1 MKHMFKKY
9 PIYYLLYG
17 GFSSFMVILLVVVI
31 WLAYSLSAQEMVKN
45 TSYYQQNVLNELYSK
60 IGIQMRSIEQI
71 SLAASRNPLLSDY
84 SLLSGDIYSDHKK
97 SAELEQFLANITY
110 ATPMISSI
118 QFYTKNVVPTQSQ
131 TPVVFIEEEKAK
143 HEVWYD
149 WVQNTDFT
157 WIGERTIKLFNGEF
171 AVISF
176 ARKVYSPTG
185 EYSGLLLLNI
195 KAEAIQ
201 TLVRGETADANR
213 ILLDSGG
220 RAITLIGDPELRNNI
235 KDFLPSMNN
244 ESGYLRVNTEGYT
257 LANSKSHLMV
267 WSKHFNSDWTLVEFT
282 PWKQITSGSV
292 HNAFIL
298 SLVGIL
304 TIFISLFFTL
314 LFSNQF
320 IKPIRLLLQ
329 EMGRYSSNANKV
341 KLPEDY
347 SNEYGV
353 LFSGYRK
360 LMDRI
365 QELYLSLENQYKGQ
379 KKAEI
384 KALQAMINPHFLYNT
399 LDQLNW
405 MALGAG
411 QDKMSEIL
419 ELMGKM
425 FRIGLS
431 NGESL
436 ITIRGELMHAGCY
449 MQIQQLRWE
458 EGLTVSVDVPDDL
471 ESFFI
476 PKMTLQPFIE
486 NAIMHGFDGRTAGS
500 IRIHAAKE
508 LEAIVITISDD
519 GVGLKKNWN
528 SGEKRSTGGYGIRN
542 VKERFEA
549 FFGAAYG
556 IEIKNNELG
565 TGVTVI
571 IRIPLLSNNDVEN
584 LGKHADSSPRL
595 YQT

>member
-1 MKHMFKKY
+1 MNFT
-9 PIYYLLYG
+9 
-17 GFSSFMVILLVVVI
+17 
-31 WLAYSLSAQEMVKN
+31 ASLSFKCAPLSKFHWPLHEIR
-45 TSYYQQNVLNELYSK
+45 YYSTL
-60 IGIQMRSIEQI
+60 
-71 SLAASRNPLLSDY
+71 SR
-84 SLLSGDIYSDHKK
+84 DIYSDHIK
-97 SAELEQFLANITY
+97 SAELEEFLANITY
-110 ATPMISSI
+110 ATPMIASI
-118 QFYTKNVVPTQSQ
+118 QFYTKNVVPIQSQ

-143 HEVWYD
+143 NEIWYD

-157 WIGERTIKLFNGEF
+157 WIGERTIKLFNGDLN
-171 AVISF
+171 VISF

-185 EYSGLLLLNI
+185 DYSGLLFLNV
-195 KAEAIQ
+195 KASAIQ
-201 TLVRGETADANR
+201 SLVKGETPDANR

-220 RAITLIGDPELRNNI
+220 RVITLIGDPELRNNI
-235 KDFLPSMNN
+235 NDFLPSMDD
-244 ESGYLRVNTEGYT
+244 ESGYLKVDTEGYT
-257 LANSKSHLMV
+257 LANSQSHLMV

-292 HNAFIL
+292 NNAFIL

-314 LFSNQF
+314 FFSNQF
-320 IKPIRLLLQ
+320 IKPIRLLLH
-329 EMGRYSSNANKV
+329 EMGRYSANVNKV

-360 LMDRI
+360 LIDRI

-436 ITIRGELMHAGCY
+436 ITIREELLHAGCY

-458 EGLTVSVDVPDDL
+458 EGLTVSMDVPKDL

-486 NAIMHGFDGRTAGS
+486 NAIMHGFDGRTVGS
-500 IRIHAAKE
+500 IRIEAVQEAD
-508 LEAIVITISDD
+508 AIVVMVKDD

-549 FFGAAYG
+549 FFGPAYG
-556 IEIKNNELG
+556 IEIKNNDHDS
-565 TGVTVI
+565 GVTVI
-571 IRIPLLSNNDVEN
+571 IRIPLLSNNDIDS
-584 LGKHADSSPRL
+584 LGKHSDSNTRL

>member
-1 MKHMFKKY
+1 MKHIFKKY

-17 GFSSFMVILLVVVI
+17 GFSGFMVILLVVVI
-31 WLAYSLSAQEMVKN
+31 GLAYSLSAQEMVKN
-45 TSYYQQNVLNELYSK
+45 TSYYQQNVLNELNSK
-60 IGIQMRSIEQI
+60 IGIQMRSFEQT

-84 SLLSGDIYSDHKK
+84 SQSKDNYSDHTR
-97 SAELEQFLANITY
+97 SAEIEEFLANITY

-118 QFYTKNVVPTQSQ
+118 QFYTKNAIPSQSQ
-131 TPVVFIEEEKAK
+131 TPVVFIEEEKARK
-143 HEVWYD
+143 EIWYD
-149 WVQNTDFT
+149 WVQKADFT
-157 WIGERTIKLFNGEF
+157 WIGERMITLFNGEF

-176 ARKVYSPTG
+176 ARKVYSPSG

-195 KAEAIQ
+195 KAAAIQ
-201 TLVRGETADANR
+201 ALVQGETADANR

-220 RAITLIGDPELRNNI
+220 RAITSIGDPELRDNLG
-235 KDFLPSMNN
+235 DFLPSMND
-244 ESGYLRVNTEGYT
+244 ESGYLRVKTEGYT
-257 LANSKSHLMV
+257 LANANSHLMV
-267 WSKHFNSDWTLVEFT
+267 WSKHFNSDWTIVEFT
-282 PWKQITSGSV
+282 PWKQITSSSV

-304 TIFISLFFTL
+304 TIFLALFFTL

-320 IKPIRLLLQ
+320 IKPIRLLLH
-329 EMGRYSSNANKV
+329 EMGRYTTNANKV

-347 SNEYGV
+347 TNEYGV

-365 QELYLSLENQYKGQ
+365 QELYQSLENQYKRQ

-411 QDKMSEIL
+411 HDKMSEIL

-436 ITIRGELMHAGCY
+436 ITIREELMHASCY

-458 EGLTVSVDVPDDL
+458 EGLTVQVEVPEHL
-471 ESFFI
+471 EAFYI

-486 NAIMHGFDGRTAGS
+486 NAIMHGFDGRAAGS
-500 IRIHAAKE
+500 IRIHAARE
-508 LEAIVITISDD
+508 PYAEAIMITIADD
-519 GVGLKKNWN
+519 GVGLKANWN
-528 SGEKRSTGGYGIRN
+528 SDKNGKTGGYGIRN

-556 IEIKNNELG
+556 IEIRNKEPVG
-565 TGVTVI
+565 GVVVF
-571 IRIPLLSNNDVEN
+571 IRIPLLSNQHDNIGTFSHN
-584 LGKHADSSPRL
+584 LPPL
-595 YQT
+595 F